1 MNENIKVQRMN
12 EAKNESVPAAMDL
25 DPIVAKK
32 LFEEGAFL
40 IIGGVPKGTEFGI
53 DLWSHTIGDD
63 FRGVKMIPPG
73 LHYVWTAS
81 TGPYGDCAPRVGF
94 AHVFQSQEI
103 LVREWDN
110 KNEELRKRQSPQ
122 AIDEIEK
129 IRQHLKNLDRFLAPY
144 DLRSFR
150 AWHRLV
156 SLVSANTVERC
167 QPELEIIRTCAEL
180 QSCSDADRPR
190 GGNSLGP
197 SLITLA
203 KYKITA
209 NEDELL
215 PHLEPVPGTA
225 PRFTHVPERVPR
237 NCSPS
242 EISQHAIDCIE
253 ACRTLINS
261 LTEAEVLIE
270 EVQLSFAF
278 FVVGHSI
285 ESLAFWRRILEI
297 LSHSEEAILLYR
309 EIYMKYCKMLSL
321 QLPHL
326 PIELLE
332 ASDNNTIYKDVRNL
346 LINLKMAGLVKTADN
361 LMAKLCK
368 SMNWNFDG
376 LLDENPEDRPVLVLT
391 DELI

>member
-1 MNENIKVQRMN
+1 MNN
-12 EAKNESVPAAMDL
+12 ETKNRTVPEAMDL
-25 DPIVAKK
+25 DPTVAQK

-40 IIGGVPKGTEFGI
+40 IIGGVPKGTEFGV
-53 DLWSHTIGDD
+53 DLWSYVIGDD

-94 AHVFQSQEI
+94 AHVFKSREI

-110 KNEELRKRQSPQ
+110 ESEELRKRQSPQ
-122 AIDEIEK
+122 AVDEIEK

-144 DLRSFR
+144 DLRSSR
-150 AWHRLV
+150 NWYRLV
-156 SLVSANTVERC
+156 SLVSAKTVERC
-167 QPELEIIRTCAEL
+167 QPELETIRTCAEL
-180 QSCSDADRPR
+180 QSCTDADRPR
-190 GGNSLGP
+190 GGTSKNP
-197 SLITLA
+197 SLSTLA

-253 ACRTLINS
+253 ACRTLMNS
-261 LTEAEVLIE
+261 LTEADILIE

-278 FVVGHSI
+278 FLVGSSI
-285 ESLAFWRRILEI
+285 ESLEFWRKVLDI

-309 EIYMKYCKMLSL
+309 EIYMKYCKTLSL
-321 QLPHL
+321 QLPLL

-332 ASDNNTIYKDVRNL
+332 ANNNNTIYKDIRNL
-346 LINLKMAGLVKTADN
+346 LINLKMAGLIKTADN
-361 LMAKLCK
+361 LMAKLK
-368 SMNWNFDG
+368 KTMNWGFDG
-376 LLDENPEDRPVLVLT
+376 LLDENPEDQPVLVYT
-391 DELI
+391 D